1 MTQLK
6 SLDFV
11 FGFTK
16 ILLEKAIEIYLNTL
30 FQKADRV
37 EFYQK

>member
-1 MTQLK
+1 MK

-16 ILLEKAIEIYLNTL
+16 ILLEKAIEVYPNTL
-30 FQKADRV
+30 FQKADSV